1 MENSYQ
7 DMYLDKYLF
16 DFLGYQC
23 GHSYFN
29 AENEKVIGKMKDEMD
44 GDLIKEFV
52 GLKIKRHLI
61 LTTKVMKARK
71 TNEIKK
77 AKVFKKN
84 VA

>member
-52 GLKIKRHLI
+52 GLKIKR
-61 LTTKVMKARK
+61 
-71 TNEIKK
+71 
-77 AKVFKKN
+77 
-84 VA
+84 